1 MQFDGF
7 KKEGIQFLK
16 ELKQNNS
23 KEWFELHR
31 HEWEQNILQP
41 NISFIKDM
49 GETLQILV
57 PTINALPKVGG
68 SLFRIYRDIRFSKD
82 KTPMKS
88 KIGLLFWQGR
98 AHRMQSSSFYMHYDE
113 NEYFIASGIRAFK
126 APLLKA
132 YREYIKDKRKRKEL
146 HYLLQN
152 LTKKGYNLPEPKYK
166 RVPKD
171 FDKDDDFVYLALYG
185 AMFAYKSFKVDDI
198 FFTQQLIDKVFDIYD
213 DMKELQYWVYEMA
226 MNADIHEK
234 EKYTRWSN

>member
-1 MQFDGF
+1 MQFNGF
-7 KKEGIQFLK
+7 KKEGIEFLR

-31 HEWEQNILQP
+31 YVWEKNILAP

-82 KTPMKS
+82 KTAMKS

-113 NEYFIASGIRAFK
+113 SEYFVASGIRNFK
-126 APLLKA
+126 PPLLKA
-132 YREYIKDKRKRKEL
+132 YRRYIQDEKHAKNLHTILKD
-146 HYLLQN
+146 
-152 LTKKGYNLPEPKYK
+152 LTSKGYSLPEPKYK
-166 RVPKD
+166 RVPKE
-171 FDKDDDFVYLALYG
+171 FDKDNNFVYLSLFG
-185 AMFAYKSFKVDDI
+185 AMFAYKQFKIDDI
-198 FFTQQLIDKVFDIYD
+198 FYKQELLDRLFNIYS
-213 DMKELQYWVYEMA
+213 DMSNLQCWVYDLEV
-226 MNADIHEK
+226 NSKI
-234 EKYTRWSN
+234 